1 MTKPKKPRN
10 KAYKPKPIARHGGLV
25 AIAMCHARG
34 ENASILKDDQLTD
47 LGVAYWLSFENLRT
61 GDANEESWSCVACA
75 LNVGLVLCEKG
86 IGAEYEQALVTALD
100 GAFRAKIRSAKTGN
114 FRLDGEALRDIET
127 ALVIHDQQMAIAKR
141 WEVTDAMNTIYKR
154 LKDGNV
160 YQEAAALSEAP

>member
-1 MTKPKKPRN
+1 MTKPKKPRK
-10 KAYKPKPIARHGGLV
+10 KAYRPKPVAQHGGLV

-34 ENASILKDDQLTD
+34 ENASTLTSDQTTD

-75 LNVGLVLCEKG
+75 LNVALVLCEKG

-100 GAFRAKIRSAKTGN
+100 GCFRAKIRSTKTGN

-127 ALVIHDQQMAIAKR
+127 ALHIHDQQMAIAKR
-141 WEVTDAMNTIYKR
+141 WEVTAAMNTIYKR

-160 YQEAAALSEAP
+160 YEVAA

>member
-1 MTKPKKPRN
+1 MTKPKKPRK
-10 KAYKPKPIARHGGLV
+10 KAYRPKPVAQHGGLV

-34 ENASILKDDQLTD
+34 ENASTLKPDQVTD

-75 LNVGLVLCEKG
+75 LNVALVLCEKG
-86 IGAEYEQALVTALD
+86 IGAEYEQQLVTALD
-100 GAFRAKIRSAKTGN
+100 GCFRAKIRSAKTGN

-127 ALVIHDQQMAIAKR
+127 ALVIHDSQLEIAKR
-141 WEVTDAMNTIYKR
+141 YEVQEAMKTIYKR

-160 YQEAAALSEAP
+160 YQEAA